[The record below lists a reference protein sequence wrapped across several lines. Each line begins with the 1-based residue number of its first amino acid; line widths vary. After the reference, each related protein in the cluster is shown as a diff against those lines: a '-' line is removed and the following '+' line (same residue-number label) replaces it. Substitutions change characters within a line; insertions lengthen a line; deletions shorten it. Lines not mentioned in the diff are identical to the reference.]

1 MIANNLPRD
10 REVKVRP
17 VVKRKTLTP
26 KRVRVFFRRYKISLR
41 AQQNP
46 LTTNDL
52 IELLIQVIP
61 VS

>member
-26 KRVRVFFRRYKISLR
+26 KRVRVFLRYRNGPRSQQSL
-41 AQQNP
+41 

>member
-26 KRVRVFFRRYKISLR
+26 KRVRVFFGDIKSVLGRNKIR
-41 AQQNP
+41 
-46 LTTNDL
+46 
-52 IELLIQVIP
+52 
-61 VS
+61 